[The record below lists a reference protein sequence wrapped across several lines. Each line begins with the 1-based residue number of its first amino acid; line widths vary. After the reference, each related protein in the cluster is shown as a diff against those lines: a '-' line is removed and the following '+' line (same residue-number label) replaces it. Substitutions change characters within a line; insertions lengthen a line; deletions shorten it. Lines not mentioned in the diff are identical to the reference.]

1 VKIRVTTIEEF
12 AKVLIRFGEASTIG
26 GIATMF
32 VKDFPKF
39 VSCIGIICG
48 ITLIII
54 ALYFYNI
61 APEKGNKQ

>member
-1 VKIRVTTIEEF
+1 MEFRISTIEEF

-32 VKDFPKF
+32 VKDFPKL
-39 VSCIGIICG
+39 VSSIGIICG
-48 ITLIII
+48 LTIIII